1 MHCRMFQIKSQ
12 KTKKVEKKDKP
23 SSSAFSDFFRKA
35 PAQDKKRVFLDVAKK
50 ASAEQSFYMK

>member
-1 MHCRMFQIKSQ
+1 MFQIKSQ